1 MQDYLVKGATPPLAS
16 FFFSHMYTLTSSH
29 TLTLS
34 PLIVR
39 AWGETGVNQA
49 EFPVIQTEPKG

>member
-1 MQDYLVKGATPPLAS
+1 MQDYPTTLS
-16 FFFSHMYTLTSSH
+16 FVFLFAHVQSHILSH
-29 TLTLS
+29 TLTLT